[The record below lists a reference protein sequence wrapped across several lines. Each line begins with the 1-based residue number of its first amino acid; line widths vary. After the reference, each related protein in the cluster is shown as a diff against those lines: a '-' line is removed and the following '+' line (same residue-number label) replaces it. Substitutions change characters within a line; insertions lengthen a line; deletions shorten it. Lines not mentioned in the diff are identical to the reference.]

1 MSKFNF
7 SSNKK
12 AQIKVLCSSSASL
25 YYLQGFN
32 KKGTIPS
39 ADYKVLIKI
48 INIINVFECF
58 SYIF

>member
-7 SSNKK
+7 TSNKK
-12 AQIKVLCSSSASL
+12 AQIKVLCSSSEIL
-25 YYLQGFN
+25 YYLQDFN

-39 ADYKVLIKI
+39 TEHKVLIKI
-48 INIINVFECF
+48 INIINMFECF

>member
-12 AQIKVLCSSSASL
+12 ARIKVLCSSSESP
-25 YYLQGFN
+25 YCLQGFN

-48 INIINVFECF
+48 INIINMFECF

>member
-7 SSNKK
+7 TSNKK
-12 AQIKVLCSSSASL
+12 AQINVLCSSSEIL
-25 YYLQGFN
+25 YYLQDFN

-39 ADYKVLIKI
+39 TDHKVLIKI
-48 INIINVFECF
+48 INIINMFECF